1 MSIPSSTPGSGGAVR
16 PRGVWTLLALG
27 ALLAYT
33 TWVWGGLR
41 PSFHRGSVGLAA
53 VLLIAMALEGRA
65 AVLRA
70 VARDPVFY
78 LGLAFLGYLAIQW
91 FNAGREQY
99 FDIGYRRW
107 TYTDPPW
114 PGWPFAFSRPE
125 AAQMLAWFFPAWAI
139 AVAIRSRLLARRA
152 LRGLL
157 AFVAGSAAL
166 LAVFGLAQFA
176 SGTRAI
182 YWRQPLNG
190 HFFAS
195 FGYANHAGPYF
206 VLAESVALGLL
217 FREILDVRRSHADT
231 PSAMRLRHPWRV
243 AALVLIATFCA
254 VGANMGFSRAGILLN
269 AVLGLFAA
277 GYLWKRAWARL
288 TAAGRLNL
296 AALTAGVL
304 GTLFFLVAGFGEH
317 GIRREFKL
325 RPAAS
330 EPLDTVWERIDLE
343 LGHRPAFARAAW
355 AIWREHPWFGVGGW
369 GYRYL
374 VANHVPEKHW
384 PALETR
390 GWANAHADALQFLAE
405 FGMVGMGLLL
415 AALGA
420 MIRDVRARCRNR
432 HDAFCAMAAAG
443 LLLTVVFSLVDIPF
457 RCPAIL
463 YAWVALLSALPA
475 LAAARPPSG
484 NWAES
489 RPHQVRLQARIVP

>member
-1 MSIPSSTPGSGGAVR
+1 MSVHSSMIDSGGAAR

-41 PSFHRGSVGLAA
+41 PSFHRGGVGLAA
-53 VLLIAMALEGRA
+53 VLLLALALEGRG
-65 AVLRA
+65 AVFR
-70 VARDPVFY
+70 VVVRDPVFY
-78 LGLAFLGYLAIQW
+78 LGLAFLGYLALQW

-99 FDIGYRRW
+99 FDIGYRHW
-107 TYTDPPW
+107 TYTDPPL

-125 AAQMLAWFFPAWAI
+125 AAQMLTWFFPAWTIAI
-139 AVAIRSRLLARRA
+139 AIRARLLARRA

-166 LAVFGLAQFA
+166 LALFGLAQHA

-182 YWRQPLNG
+182 YWGQPLDG

-195 FGYANHAGPYF
+195 FGYGNHAGPFF
-206 VLAESVALGLL
+206 VLAESIALGLL

-231 PSAMRLRHPWRV
+231 PSAMQLRHPWRV
-243 AALVLIATFCA
+243 AGLVLIATLCA

-269 AVLGLFAA
+269 AALGLFAA
-277 GYLWKRAWARL
+277 GYLWKRAWSRL

-330 EPLDTVWERIDLE
+330 EALDTAWERIDLE
-343 LGHRPAFARAAW
+343 LGRRPAFARAAW

-374 VANHVPEKHW
+374 VADHVPEKYW

-390 GWANAHADALQFLAE
+390 GWANVHVDGLQFLAE
-405 FGMVGMGLLL
+405 FGAVGMGLLL

-420 MIRDVRARCRNR
+420 MIREVRASRCGRR
-432 HDAFCAMAAAG
+432 DAFCAMAATG
-443 LLLTVVFSLVDIPF
+443 LLLTVVFSFVDIPF

-463 YAWVALLSALPA
+463 YTWVALLAALPA
-475 LAAARPPSG
+475 IAKARSPDSETTEPSPD
-484 NWAES
+484 
-489 RPHQVRLQARIVP
+489 RVRRSGRIVP

>member
-1 MSIPSSTPGSGGAVR
+1 MPGSGGTVR
-16 PRGVWTLLALG
+16 PRGIWTWLALG

-33 TWVWGGLR
+33 AWVWGGLR
-41 PSFHRGSVGLAA
+41 PSFHRAGVGLAA
-53 VLLIAMALEGRA
+53 AVLAALALEGRA
-65 AVLRA
+65 AVFRVVL
-70 VARDPVFY
+70 RDPVFY
-78 LGLAFLGYLAIQW
+78 LGLAFLAFLAIQW

-99 FDIGYRRW
+99 FDIVYRRW
-107 TYTDPPW
+107 TFTDPPL

-125 AAQMLAWFFPAWAI
+125 AAQMLAWFFPAWTI

-166 LAVFGLAQFA
+166 LAAFGLAQYA

-182 YWRQPLNG
+182 YWRQPLDG

-195 FGYANHAGPYF
+195 FGYGNHAGPFF

-217 FREILDVRRSHADT
+217 FREILDSRRGHADT

-243 AALVLIATFCA
+243 AGLVLVATLCA

-269 AVLGLFAA
+269 AALGLFAA
-277 GYLWKRAWARL
+277 GYLWKRAWVRL

-296 AALTAGVL
+296 AALTAGVA

-317 GIRREFKL
+317 GIRKEFML
-325 RPAAS
+325 RPAAP
-330 EPLDTVWERIDLE
+330 ETLHTAWERIDLE

-374 VANHVPEKHW
+374 VADHVPERYW
-384 PALETR
+384 PALQTR
-390 GWANAHADALQFLAE
+390 GWANAHVDGLQFLAE
-405 FGMVGMGLLL
+405 FGAVGMGLLL

-420 MIRDVRARCRNR
+420 MVRDVLAARSGRR
-432 HDAFCAMAAAG
+432 DAFCAMATAG

-463 YAWVALLSALPA
+463 YTWVALLSAMPLVGAPTPA
-475 LAAARPPSG
+475 GQSVPFRRPQFPSRG
-484 NWAES
+484 
-489 RPHQVRLQARIVP
+489 

>member
-1 MSIPSSTPGSGGAVR
+1 MSAPASKSGPGEAVR

-41 PSFHRGSVGLAA
+41 PSIHRGGVGLAVA
-53 VLLIAMALEGRA
+53 VLVALALEGRA
-65 AVLRA
+65 AIFRA
-70 VARDPVFY
+70 VSRDPVFY
-78 LGLAFLGYLAIQW
+78 LGLAFLGYLALQW
-91 FNAGREQY
+91 FNAGRAQY

-107 TYTDPPW
+107 TYTDPPF
-114 PGWPFAFSRPE
+114 PGWPFAFSRSE
-125 AAQMLAWFFPAWAI
+125 AAQMLAWFFPAWTI
-139 AVAIRSRLLARRA
+139 AVAIRSRLLARRT

-166 LAVFGLAQFA
+166 LAAFGLAQYA

-182 YWRQPLNG
+182 YGRQPLDG

-195 FGYANHAGPYF
+195 FGYGNHAGPFF

-217 FREILDVRRSHADT
+217 FREILDIRRSHADT
-231 PSAMRLRHPWRV
+231 PSAMRVRHPWRV
-243 AALVLIATFCA
+243 AGLVLIATLCA
-254 VGANMGFSRAGILLN
+254 AGANMGFSRAGILLN

-277 GYLWKRAWARL
+277 VYLWKRAWARL

-304 GTLFFLVAGFGEH
+304 GCLFFLVAGFGEH

-325 RPAAS
+325 RPAAA
-330 EPLDTVWERIDLE
+330 ETMDTAWERIDVE
-343 LGHRPAFARAAW
+343 LGRRPAFARAAW

-374 VANHVPEKHW
+374 VADHVPEKYW

-390 GWANAHADALQFLAE
+390 GWANVHVDALQFLAE
-405 FGMVGMGLLL
+405 FGAVGMGLLL

-420 MIRDVRARCRNR
+420 MVRDVLAPRCSR

-443 LLLTVVFSLVDIPF
+443 LLLTMVFSLVDIPF

-463 YAWVALLSALPA
+463 YTWVALLATLPM
-475 LAAARPPSG
+475 LAAARLPNGGGAESGPDRVRPSG
-484 NWAES
+484 
-489 RPHQVRLQARIVP
+489 RIVP

>member
-1 MSIPSSTPGSGGAVR
+1 MPSPPSMFRLGEPVRARGA
-16 PRGVWTLLALG
+16 WTLLVLG
-27 ALLAYT
+27 ALLVYT

-41 PSFHRGSVGLAA
+41 PTFHRGGVGLA
-53 VLLIAMALEGRA
+53 LLLLLALAWEGRA
-65 AVLRA
+65 AVFRA
-70 VARDPVFY
+70 AWRDPVFY
-78 LGLAFLGYLAIQW
+78 LGLAFLGYLAFQW

-107 TYTDPPW
+107 TYTDPPL

-139 AVAIRSRLLARRA
+139 AVAIRSRLLDRRA

-166 LAVFGLAQFA
+166 LAAFGLAQYA

-182 YWRQPLNG
+182 YWWQPLNG

-217 FREILDVRRSHADT
+217 FREILDVHRAHADA

-243 AALVLIATFCA
+243 AALVLVATFCA

-269 AVLGLFAA
+269 AALGLFAA

-317 GIRREFKL
+317 GIRREFAL

-330 EPLDTVWERIDLE
+330 ETLDTAWERIDLE

-374 VANHVPEKHW
+374 VAAHVPEKHW

-390 GWANAHADALQFLAE
+390 GWANAHVDALQFLAE
-405 FGMVGMGLLL
+405 FGVVGMGLLL

-420 MIRDVRARCRNR
+420 MIRDVLALRCNR

-463 YAWVALLSALPA
+463 YTWVALLSALPV
-475 LAAARPPSG
+475 LAAARLPGGS
-484 NWAES
+484 WAEP
-489 RPHQVRLQARIVP
+489 RPDQVRLPARIVP